1 MPGVRV
7 VTDST
12 CDLPAELARDYNIT
26 VVPTYVHIGD
36 ETYQDRV
43 DITPE
48 EFQRRLSSAS
58 VSAIPITTSHPQS
71 EIFEE
76 YYKQILKEGDS
87 IISIHHSA
95 KLGGTFQA
103 AVAARNNIL
112 APTSQIGVID
122 SLSASFGLGIIALE
136 TAIRASQGIH
146 HAELVSMVNRMIF
159 QTHVIFFT
167 ENMQYLHNSGRI
179 NSKAQAALGPTPA
192 TNFRPLLRLE
202 DGIIVP
208 FERTRTRTKA
218 LEGLCEFVEDF
229 PHIEE
234 MAIMHINSP
243 NDVET
248 LLNRI
253 APIFPR
259 ERIYVV
265 PFSPGLATHLGPGSM
280 GVTVYE
286 GGVF

>member
-1 MPGVRV
+1 MPGVRI

-12 CDLPAELARDYNIT
+12 CDLPPELVREYNIT
-26 VVPTYVHIGD
+26 VVPLFVHVNG
-36 ETYQDRV
+36 ETYLDRI

-48 EFQRRLSSAS
+48 EFHRRLATWSPGSTPLS
-58 VSAIPITTSHPQS
+58 TSHPPS
-71 EIFEE
+71 EAFEDV
-76 YYKQILKEGDS
+76 YKRILKEGES

-95 KLGGTFQA
+95 RLGGTYHTALQ
-103 AVAARNNIL
+103 ARNAIL
-112 APTSQIGVID
+112 APTSQIAVID

-136 TAIRASQGIH
+136 AAKRARHGAH
-146 HAELVSMVNRMIF
+146 HSELVSIVNRMIF

-167 ENMQYLHNSGRI
+167 ETMQYLYQSGRI

-202 DGIIVP
+202 DGYIVP

-218 LEGLCEFVEDF
+218 IEGLCEFIEDF

-234 MAIMHINSP
+234 MAIMHSNSP

-248 LLNRI
+248 LLNRV

-259 ERIYVV
+259 ERAFVCL
-265 PFSPGLATHLGPGSM
+265 FSPVLAAHLGPGAM

>member
-1 MPGVRV
+1 MLGVRI

-12 CDLPAELARDYNIT
+12 CDLPAELIREYNIV
-26 VVPTYVHIGD
+26 VVPMLVHIGK
-36 ETYQDRV
+36 ETFLDRV
-43 DITPE
+43 DLSPE
-48 EFQRRLSSAS
+48 EFHRRLNSWTA
-58 VSAIPITTSHPQS
+58 SAIPVSTSHPPS
-71 EIFEE
+71 DVFEDV
-76 YYKQILKEGDS
+76 YKRILKEGES

-95 KLGGTFQA
+95 KLGGTFQSA
-103 AVAARNNIL
+103 LNARSNIL
-112 APTSQIGVID
+112 APASQIAVID
-122 SLSASFGLGIIALE
+122 SMSASFGLGVIAME
-136 TAIRASQGIH
+136 AAKRAKYGVH
-146 HAELVSMVNRMIF
+146 HTELVSIVNRMIF

-167 ENMQYLHNSGRI
+167 ETMHYLQHSGRMTI
-179 NSKAQAALGPTPA
+179 KAQAALGPTPP

-202 DGIIVP
+202 DGQIVP

-218 LEGLCEFVEDF
+218 LEGLCEFIEDF

-234 MAIMHINSP
+234 MAIMHSNSP

-248 LLNRI
+248 LLTRI

-259 ERIYVV
+259 EQAYICL
-265 PFSPGLATHLGPGSM
+265 FSPVLAAHLGPGAM